1 MQVEKN
7 HTQTIRYR
15 ENKSKWRQGDT
26 GGYMKIQKAIVFFV
40 SISSKGEVLP
50 LETPFVGEMIMEE
63 KEKLIVFFLSR
74 IGSGAWPL
82 VNPLFHVCFVTQGFH
97 PLPPPFL

>member
-1 MQVEKN
+1 MVVLYRLVVVQVEQKL
-7 HTQTIRYR
+7 QTYNQIQRGQKQEEASRYR
-15 ENKSKWRQGDT
+15 
-26 GGYMKIQKAIVFFV
+26 KIQKAILFFCFHFFQ
-40 SISSKGEVLP
+40 GGGFP

-82 VNPLFHVCFVTQGFH
+82 VNPLFHVCFVSQG
-97 PLPPPFL
+97 